1 MINQTKIRQLL
12 ALVIIVVV
20 VALAAAIALKAYRGM
35 RSGPVLPSLPKNIDV
50 SLQKIHF
57 TETKGGGKRWD
68 LLADK
73 AEYDKAGGI
82 VRLTG
87 IRLELASGG
96 KMGEVV
102 LTSRRADY
110 HTGSKDVELIG
121 DVVAKSASGMEFSTG
136 RIAYIAARSMLK
148 TADRVKYTDTALAV
162 TGVGM
167 EFMVDTKHLKIMQQ
181 VEASY
186 APGKVER

>member
-1 MINQTKIRQLL
+1 MVNQAKIRQLL
-12 ALVIIVVV
+12 ALVIIVAVL
-20 VALAAAIALKAYRGM
+20 ALAAAVALKAYRGM
-35 RSGPVLPSLPKNIDV
+35 RSGSVLPSLPKNIDV

-57 TETKGGGKRWD
+57 TETKDGGKKWD

-73 AEYDKAGGI
+73 AEYDKAGEI

-87 IRLELASGG
+87 IRLELTSGG
-96 KMGEVV
+96 KIGDVV
-102 LTSRRADY
+102 LTSQRGDY
-110 HTGSKDVELIG
+110 HTRSKNVELIG
-121 DVVAKSASGMEFSTG
+121 DVVAKSSSGMEFSTE

-148 TADRVKYTDTALAV
+148 TAERVKFADATLAV

-167 EFMVDTKHLKIMQQ
+167 EFMVDTKRLKIMEQ

-186 APGKVER
+186 TPGKVAR